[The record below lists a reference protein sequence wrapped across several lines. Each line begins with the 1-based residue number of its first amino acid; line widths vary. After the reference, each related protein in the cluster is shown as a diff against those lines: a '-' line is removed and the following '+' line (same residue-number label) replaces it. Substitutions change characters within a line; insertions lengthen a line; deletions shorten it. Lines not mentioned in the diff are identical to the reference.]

1 MSSEDI
7 FTIAIDGPA
16 GSGKG
21 TIAKQLSQELKL
33 NYLDSGAIYRILG
46 FHLKENNIP
55 IENDA
60 LVKERIQKAKIQFIE
75 DIIYLND
82 RDVTDAIRTE
92 SIAKMASLIAA
103 KKTVRESILDLQRS
117 FLQKPGLVA
126 EGRDMGTVV
135 FPEAKH
141 KFFLTAT
148 VEERA
153 SRRYKQLI
161 SKGFDVSMADLVV
174 EIQERDFRD
183 TNRTISPLVPAA
195 NAVIIDTTELS
206 PNQVIEFILGDI

>member
-1 MSSEDI
+1 MNLI
-7 FTIAIDGPA
+7 TIDGPA

-46 FHLKENNIP
+46 LYLKENNIP
-55 IENDA
+55 IKNDA
-60 LVKERIQKAKIQFIE
+60 LVKESIQKAKIQFIE
-75 DIIYLND
+75 DTIYLNE
-82 RDVTDAIRTE
+82 REVTDAIRTE

-103 KKTVRESILDLQRS
+103 NQSVRESILDLQKS
-117 FLQKPGLVA
+117 FLKKPGLVA

-135 FPEAKH
+135 FPEAKY

-161 SKGFDVSMADLVV
+161 SKGFDVNITDLVV

-206 PNQVIEFILGDI
+206 PSQVIEFILGDI

>member
-1 MSSEDI
+1 MNLI
-7 FTIAIDGPA
+7 TIDGPA

-75 DIIYLND
+75 DTIYLND

-92 SIAKMASLIAA
+92 TIAKIASLIAA

-161 SKGFDVSMADLVV
+161 SKGFDVNMIDLVV

-183 TNRTISPLVPAA
+183 TNRTVSPLIPAA
-195 NAVIIDTTELS
+195 NAVIIETTELS
-206 PNQVIEFILGDI
+206 PSQVIELILGDHLSSS

>member
-1 MSSEDI
+1 MNLI
-7 FTIAIDGPA
+7 TIDGPA

-75 DIIYLND
+75 DTIYLND

-183 TNRTISPLVPAA
+183 TNRTISPLVPAD
-195 NAVIIDTTELS
+195 NAVIIDSTELS
-206 PNQVIEFILGDI
+206 PSQVIEFILGDI

>member
-1 MSSEDI
+1 MNLI
-7 FTIAIDGPA
+7 TIDGPA

-55 IENDA
+55 IEDDA
-60 LVKERIQKAKIQFIE
+60 LVKERIQKAKIQFTE
-75 DIIYLND
+75 DTIYLND
-82 RDVTDAIRTE
+82 REITDAIRTE

-117 FLQKPGLVA
+117 FLHKPGLVA

-206 PNQVIEFILGDI
+206 PSQVIEFILGDI

>member
-1 MSSEDI
+1 MNLI
-7 FTIAIDGPA
+7 TIDGPA

-55 IENDA
+55 IENNA
-60 LVKERIQKAKIQFIE
+60 LVKESIQKAKIQFIE
-75 DIIYLND
+75 DAIYLND

-135 FPEAKH
+135 FPEAKY

-161 SKGFDVSMADLVV
+161 SKGFDVSMSGLVV

-206 PNQVIEFILGDI
+206 PSQVIEFILGDI

>member
-1 MSSEDI
+1 MNLI
-7 FTIAIDGPA
+7 TIDGPA

-75 DIIYLND
+75 NTIYLND

-195 NAVIIDTTELS
+195 NAVIIDSTELS
-206 PNQVIEFILGDI
+206 PSQVIEFILGDI

>member
-1 MSSEDI
+1 MNLI
-7 FTIAIDGPA
+7 TIDGPA

-46 FHLKENNIP
+46 FHLKKNNIP
-55 IENDA
+55 IDNDA
-60 LVKERIQKAKIQFIE
+60 LVKESILKAKIQFIE
-75 DIIYLND
+75 DTIYLND

-117 FLQKPGLVA
+117 FLKKPGLVA

-135 FPEAKH
+135 FPEAKF

-161 SKGFDVSMADLVV
+161 SKGFDVSIADLVV
-174 EIQERDFRD
+174 ELQERDFRD

-206 PNQVIEFILGDI
+206 PSQVIEFILGDI

>member
-1 MSSEDI
+1 MNLI
-7 FTIAIDGPA
+7 TIDGPA

-75 DIIYLND
+75 DTIYLND

-103 KKTVRESILDLQRS
+103 KRTVRESILDLQRS

-206 PNQVIEFILGDI
+206 PSQVIEFILGDI

>member
-1 MSSEDI
+1 MNLI
-7 FTIAIDGPA
+7 TIDGPA

-75 DIIYLND
+75 NTIYLND

-117 FLQKPGLVA
+117 FLQNPGLVA

-161 SKGFDVSMADLVV
+161 SKGFDVSIADLVV

-206 PNQVIEFILGDI
+206 PSQVIEFILGDI

>member
-1 MSSEDI
+1 MNLI
-7 FTIAIDGPA
+7 TIDGPA

-55 IENDA
+55 FENDA
-60 LVKERIQKAKIQFIE
+60 LVKKSMQKVKIQFIE
-75 DIIYLND
+75 DTIYLND
-82 RDVTDAIRTE
+82 RDVTDVIRTE

-117 FLQKPGLVA
+117 FFHKPGLVA

-206 PNQVIEFILGDI
+206 PSQVIEFILGDI

>member
-1 MSSEDI
+1 MNLI
-7 FTIAIDGPA
+7 TIDGPA

-60 LVKERIQKAKIQFIE
+60 SVKESILKAKIQFIE
-75 DIIYLND
+75 DEIYLND
-82 RDVTDAIRTE
+82 LDVTDVIRTE

-103 KKTVRESILDLQRS
+103 KKTVRESILNLQRS
-117 FLQKPGLVA
+117 FLKKPGLVA

-135 FPEAKH
+135 FPEAKY

-161 SKGFDVSMADLVV
+161 SKGFDVIMSDLVV

-183 TNRTISPLVPAA
+183 INRSVSPLVPAA
-195 NAVIIDTTELS
+195 NAVVIDTTKLS
-206 PNQVIEFILGDI
+206 PSQVVEFILGNI

>member
-1 MSSEDI
+1 MNLI
-7 FTIAIDGPA
+7 TIDGPA

-75 DIIYLND
+75 GTIYLND
-82 RDVTDAIRTE
+82 QDVTDAIRTE

-161 SKGFDVSMADLVV
+161 SKGFDVSIADLVV

-206 PNQVIEFILGDI
+206 PSQVIEFILGDI

>member
-1 MSSEDI
+1 MNLI
-7 FTIAIDGPA
+7 TIDGPA

-60 LVKERIQKAKIQFIE
+60 LVKESIQKAKIQFIE
-75 DIIYLND
+75 DTIYLND

-206 PNQVIEFILGDI
+206 PSQVIDFILGDI

>member
-1 MSSEDI
+1 MNLI
-7 FTIAIDGPA
+7 TIDGPA

-75 DIIYLND
+75 DTIYLND
-82 RDVTDAIRTE
+82 RDVTDVIRTE

>member
-1 MSSEDI
+1 MNLI
-7 FTIAIDGPA
+7 TIDGPA

-75 DIIYLND
+75 DTIYLND

-92 SIAKMASLIAA
+92 SIAKIASLIAA

-161 SKGFDVSMADLVV
+161 SKGFDVSIADLVV

-206 PNQVIEFILGDI
+206 PSQVIEFILGDI

>member
-1 MSSEDI
+1 MNLI
-7 FTIAIDGPA
+7 TIDGPA

-60 LVKERIQKAKIQFIE
+60 LVKKRIQKAKIQFIE
-75 DIIYLND
+75 DTIYLND

-183 TNRTISPLVPAA
+183 TNRTISPLVPAD
-195 NAVIIDTTELS
+195 NAVIIDSTELS
-206 PNQVIEFILGDI
+206 PSQVIEFILGDI

>member
-1 MSSEDI
+1 MNLI
-7 FTIAIDGPA
+7 TIDGPA

-46 FHLKENNIP
+46 FYLKENNIP

-60 LVKERIQKAKIQFIE
+60 LVKERILKAKIQFIE
-75 DIIYLND
+75 DTIYLND

-135 FPEAKH
+135 FPEAKY

-183 TNRTISPLVPAA
+183 TNRTISPLVPAD
-195 NAVIIDTTELS
+195 NAVIIDSTELS
-206 PNQVIEFILGDI
+206 PSQVIEFILGDI

>member
-1 MSSEDI
+1 MNLI
-7 FTIAIDGPA
+7 TIDGPA

-55 IENDA
+55 IENDV
-60 LVKERIQKAKIQFIE
+60 LVKESIQKAKIQFIE
-75 DIIYLND
+75 DTIYLND

-117 FLQKPGLVA
+117 FSKKPGLVA

-135 FPEAKH
+135 FPEAKY

-161 SKGFDVSMADLVV
+161 SKGFDVSIADLVV

-183 TNRTISPLVPAA
+183 TNRTISPLVPAS

-206 PNQVIEFILGDI
+206 PSQVIELILGDI

>member
-1 MSSEDI
+1 MSLI
-7 FTIAIDGPA
+7 TIDGPA

-46 FHLKENNIP
+46 FYLKENNIP

-75 DIIYLND
+75 DTIYLND

-161 SKGFDVSMADLVV
+161 SKGFDVSIADLVV

-206 PNQVIEFILGDI
+206 PSQVIEFILGDI

>member
-1 MSSEDI
+1 MNLI
-7 FTIAIDGPA
+7 TIDGPA

-46 FHLKENNIP
+46 FHLKKNNIP
-55 IENDA
+55 IDNDA
-60 LVKERIQKAKIQFIE
+60 LVKESILKAKIQFIK
-75 DIIYLND
+75 DTIYLND

-117 FLQKPGLVA
+117 FLKKPGLVA

-135 FPEAKH
+135 FPEAKN
-141 KFFLTAT
+141 KFFLTAS
-148 VEERA
+148 VQERA
-153 SRRYKQLI
+153 DRRYKQLI
-161 SKGFDVSMADLVV
+161 SKGFDVSIADLVV
-174 EIQERDFRD
+174 ELQERDFRD

-206 PNQVIEFILGDI
+206 PSQVINFILGDI

>member
-1 MSSEDI
+1 MNLI
-7 FTIAIDGPA
+7 TIDGPA

-46 FHLKENNIP
+46 FHIKENNIP
-55 IENDA
+55 IDNDA

-117 FLQKPGLVA
+117 FLHKPGLVA

-161 SKGFDVSMADLVV
+161 SKGFDVSIADLVV

-183 TNRTISPLVPAA
+183 TNRTISPLVPAD
-195 NAVIIDTTELS
+195 NAVIIDSTELS
-206 PNQVIEFILGDI
+206 PSQVIEFILGDI

>member
-1 MSSEDI
+1 MNLI
-7 FTIAIDGPA
+7 TIDGPA

-55 IENDA
+55 IEDDV
-60 LVKERIQKAKIQFIE
+60 LIKEDIQKAKIQFIE
-75 DIIYLND
+75 DAIYLND
-82 RDVTDAIRTE
+82 RDVTDVIRTE

-206 PNQVIEFILGDI
+206 PSQVIEFILGDI

>member
-1 MSSEDI
+1 MNLI
-7 FTIAIDGPA
+7 TIDGPA

-75 DIIYLND
+75 DTIYLND

-161 SKGFDVSMADLVV
+161 SKGFDVSIADLVV

-206 PNQVIEFILGDI
+206 PSQVIEFILGDI

>member
-1 MSSEDI
+1 MNLI
-7 FTIAIDGPA
+7 TIDGPA

-46 FHLKENNIP
+46 FYLKENNIP

-75 DIIYLND
+75 DTIYLND
-82 RDVTDAIRTE
+82 RDVTDAIRIE

-161 SKGFDVSMADLVV
+161 SKGFDVSISDLVV

-206 PNQVIEFILGDI
+206 PSQVIEFILGDI

>member
-1 MSSEDI
+1 MNLI
-7 FTIAIDGPA
+7 TIDGPA

-75 DIIYLND
+75 NTIYLND

-206 PNQVIEFILGDI
+206 PSQVIEFILGDI

>member
-1 MSSEDI
+1 MNLI
-7 FTIAIDGPA
+7 TIDGPA

-46 FHLKENNIP
+46 FHLKEINIP

-60 LVKERIQKAKIQFIE
+60 LVKERIQNAKIQFIE
-75 DIIYLND
+75 DTIYLND

-117 FLQKPGLVA
+117 FLKKPGLVA

-135 FPEAKH
+135 FPEAKY

-161 SKGFDVSMADLVV
+161 SKGFDVSMSDLVV

-206 PNQVIEFILGDI
+206 PSQVIEFILGDI

>member
-1 MSSEDI
+1 MNLI
-7 FTIAIDGPA
+7 TIDGPA

-75 DIIYLND
+75 DTIYLND

-161 SKGFDVSMADLVV
+161 SKGFDVNIADLVV

-206 PNQVIEFILGDI
+206 PSQVIEFILGNI

>member
-1 MSSEDI
+1 MNLI
-7 FTIAIDGPA
+7 TIDGPA

-46 FHLKENNIP
+46 FYLKENNIP

-75 DIIYLND
+75 DTIYLND

-161 SKGFDVSMADLVV
+161 SKGFDVNIADLVV

>member
-1 MSSEDI
+1 MNLI
-7 FTIAIDGPA
+7 TIDGPA

-75 DIIYLND
+75 NTIYLND

-161 SKGFDVSMADLVV
+161 SKGFDVSMSDLVV

-206 PNQVIEFILGDI
+206 PSQVIEFILGDI

>member
-1 MSSEDI
+1 MNLI
-7 FTIAIDGPA
+7 TIDGPA

-75 DIIYLND
+75 DTIYLND

-161 SKGFDVSMADLVV
+161 SKGFDVTMADLVV

-195 NAVIIDTTELS
+195 NAVIIDSTELS
-206 PNQVIEFILGDI
+206 PSQVIEFILGDI

>member
-1 MSSEDI
+1 MNLI
-7 FTIAIDGPA
+7 TIDGPA

-75 DIIYLND
+75 YTIYLND
-82 RDVTDAIRTE
+82 RDVTDVIRTE

-161 SKGFDVSMADLVV
+161 SKGFDVTMADLVV

-183 TNRTISPLVPAA
+183 TNRTISPLVPAD
-195 NAVIIDTTELS
+195 NAVIIDSTELS
-206 PNQVIEFILGDI
+206 PSQVIEFILGDI